1 MKQVNNILK
10 KMTLSEKVSLLVG
23 RDFWN
28 TNSLKRFKLPSICVS
43 DGPFGVRKVE
53 QRGLSALDTSLPAT
67 AFPTT
72 SALAC
77 TFDDELLKEVGIA
90 LAKECIDQ
98 GVDVILGPGLNIK
111 RSPLCG
117 RNFEYF
123 SEDPYLSGRLA
134 TAMVEA
140 IQSQGV
146 GTSVKHFAVNNQ
158 EQNRLLMN
166 AIVDERALFEIY
178 LRAFEMVIKKAKPW
192 TVMCSY
198 NQVNGM
204 HASRNDYLLKTIL
217 REKWGY
223 QGLVVSDWGAVVNNA
238 DSVKAGLN
246 LEMPGRKLTG
256 KKLSRQLLR
265 AGVTEKEIDEAV
277 RPLLKLMLEKK
288 ARVGQRDHSL
298 NYGDNHNLAVRVA
311 TEAAVLLKNDNH
323 LLPLNAQKKI
333 AVIGNFAK
341 NPRYQGSGSSRINP
355 KMIET
360 LVDALSGHNINFDY
374 ADGYAQG
381 ELLPDEERIK
391 DATEIAKDKDA
402 VILMVGLP
410 DEFEM
415 EGMDREHIDLPL
427 SHNRL
432 VEAVMSVNP
441 NVIVVLS
448 CGSAVRMPWLEK
460 VRSIL
465 HMHLAGQGS
474 GEAIYQL
481 IYGQVNPSGKLSE
494 TYPLKLED
502 VPTFKYFGGKK
513 LNIEYRESIYVG
525 YRYYQKAERPVLFPF
540 GYGLSYTDFTYKDIE
555 LSDTNIQ
562 EEQQIKVS
570 FTLKNIG
577 NYDGAEV
584 VQLYGGLRKQETF
597 QAPKVLCNYKKVF
610 LKSGQ
615 EIKVEFSV
623 SKDDFAIYDVGSKTF
638 RTENGTYTIY
648 VGSSSEDIKLSRMIK
663 IETDFILSD
672 ESDSLKGYYKL
683 NEGTLDI
690 PFEQFAYLYGQ
701 RIKHYNAPSKR
712 PFSANNT
719 LNDART
725 TRIGRFI
732 IKKISL
738 AIKNMAKG
746 DPLTE
751 QVMLASFLDTPIRSY
766 FAFTSGT
773 FSKRQI
779 KGLVN
784 VLNFRLVLGLLRLI
798 PTPKQIRMMK
808 KGQKYTTK
816 PN

>member
-1 MKQVNNILK
+1 MEHVNNILK

-53 QRGLSALDTSLPAT
+53 QQGLSALDTSLPAT

-72 SALAC
+72 SALAS

-178 LRAFEMVIKKAKPW
+178 LRGFEMVIRKAKPW

-198 NQVNGM
+198 NQVNGL

-256 KKLSRQLLR
+256 KKLNKQLLR
-265 AGVTEKEIDEAV
+265 AGVKEKDIDEAV

-288 ARVGQRDHSL
+288 ARVGQSDRSL

-311 TEAAVLLKNDNH
+311 TEAAVLLKNDQH
-323 LLPLNAQKKI
+323 LLPLKAHKKI

-391 DATEIAKDKDA
+391 YAAEIARDKDA
-402 VILMVGLP
+402 VILMLGLP

-432 VEAVMSVNP
+432 VEAVTSVNP

-448 CGSAVRMPWLEK
+448 CGSAVRMPWLDK
-460 VRSIL
+460 VRAVL

-481 IYGQVNPSGKLSE
+481 IYGHVNPSGKLSE

-540 GYGLSYTDFTYKDIE
+540 GYGLSYTNFTYKDIE
-555 LSDTNIQ
+555 LSSTTIQ
-562 EEQQIKVS
+562 GEQQITVS
-570 FTLKNIG
+570 FTLKNSG
-577 NYDGAEV
+577 KFDGAEV
-584 VQLYGGLRKQETF
+584 VQLYGGSRKQDTF
-597 QAPKVLCNYKKVF
+597 QAPKVLCNYQKVF

-615 EIKVEFSV
+615 ETKVEFSV
-623 SKDDFAIYDVGSKTF
+623 SKDYFAIYDVASKTF
-638 RTENGTYTIY
+638 RTENGTYTLYI
-648 VGSSSEDIKLSRMIK
+648 GSSSEDIKLSRMIK
-663 IETDFILSD
+663 IETDFILND
-672 ESDSLKGYYKL
+672 ESDFLKGYYKL

-690 PFEQFAYLYGQ
+690 PFEQFVYLYGQ

-784 VLNFRLVLGLLRLI
+784 VLNLRLVIGLLRLI

-808 KGQKYTTK
+808 KGQK
-816 PN
+816 